1 MFKRAGEL
9 GTAAPGT
16 AVVVAG
22 NREIDMYELL
32 QRQSRHC
39 EEAGLVV
46 RANWSRQ
53 RNVKM
58 WDA

>member
-1 MFKRAGEL
+1 M
-9 GTAAPGT
+9 
-16 AVVVAG
+16 VVVG
-22 NREIDMYELL
+22 DRESDMYELL
-32 QRQSRHC
+32 QRQSRHW

-53 RNVKM
+53 RKVKM